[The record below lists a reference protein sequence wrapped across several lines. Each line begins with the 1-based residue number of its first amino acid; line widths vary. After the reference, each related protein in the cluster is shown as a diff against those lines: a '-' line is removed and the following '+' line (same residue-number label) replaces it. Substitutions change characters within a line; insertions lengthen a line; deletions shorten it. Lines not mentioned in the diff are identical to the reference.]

1 MDRKRVDR
9 AGEDLGNIID
19 IGHINLRVPDQRL
32 ATLYYVTGLGLTR
45 DPYLMTGVDNM
56 WVNVG
61 QSQFHLPTGEAAYAP
76 RTVAGL
82 VVPDRAGL
90 VERLQKVGPHLA
102 GTRFSW
108 HATNDA
114 IELNC
119 PWGNRA
125 RCHTPDPQR
134 FGQMASGMA
143 YVEFEVPLGS
153 LAAIGRFYSEMIGAR
168 HRMDADGEGAFLRIA
183 CGPGQALIFRESD
196 AETVV
201 CQPHH
206 IQIYVADFSGPYER
220 LWERDLISEESN
232 RQQYRFENIVD
243 LDSGRTVFTID
254 HEVRSMTHPMYGRPL
269 VNRNT
274 VQTVGTYRA
283 GADAAQIWL

>member
-1 MDRKRVDR
+1 MTRKMLDR
-9 AGEDLGNIID
+9 AGEDLGNIVD
-19 IGHINLRVPDQRL
+19 VGHINLRVPDQRL

-45 DPYLMTGVDNM
+45 DPFLMTGVDNM

-82 VVPDRAGL
+82 VVPDRAAL
-90 VERLQKVGPHLA
+90 VARLQKVSVDLA

-108 HATNDA
+108 AATNDA
-114 IELNC
+114 IELTC

-134 FGQMASGMA
+134 FGQMSLGMA
-143 YVEFEVPLGS
+143 YVEFEVPRGS
-153 LAAIGRFYSEMIGAR
+153 LAGIGRFYEEMIGAR
-168 HRMDADGEGAFLRIA
+168 HHMDADGQGSFLRVA
-183 CGPGQALIFRESD
+183 CGPGQALIFRETE
-196 AETVV
+196 AEPVI
-201 CQPHH
+201 CLPHH
-206 IQIYVADFSGPYER
+206 IQIYVADFSGPYEK

-243 LDSGRTVFTID
+243 LENGRTLFTID
-254 HEVRSMTHPMYGRPL
+254 HEVRSMTHPMFGRPL
-269 VNRNT
+269 INRNT
-274 VQTVGTYRA
+274 SQTAGTYRS
-283 GADAAQIWL
+283 GADAAQIWI